1 MTKFSFSEHF
11 WGKPVPKCICKVH
24 SDMYGFDVPVTTSWN
39 REDEGQGNE
48 RYEVRARADHF
59 LCEPY
64 HFGATDDRIITKV
77 QWDNANEDVRWEFF
91 QNI

>member
-1 MTKFSFSEHF
+1 
-11 WGKPVPKCICKVH
+11 
-24 SDMYGFDVPVTTSWN
+24 MYGFDVPVSTEWN

-48 RYEVRARADHF
+48 RYEVRATADHW
-59 LCEPY
+59 LCETY
-64 HFGATDDRIITKV
+64 HPGATDDRIITKV